1 MTVPE
6 EDPRKENWKTFIED
20 KQEVSGQSYEELRL
34 RSYLLLQ
41 FVFPQFTSRKAE
53 AMGSN
58 LVEVPKFFSG

>member
-20 KQEVSGQSYEELRL
+20 KQEVSGQSYEERRL

-58 LVEVPKFFSG
+58 PVEVPKFFSG

>member
-1 MTVPE
+1 MPE

>member
-53 AMGSN
+53 TMGSN
-58 LVEVPKFFSG
+58 PVEVPKFFSG

>member
-20 KQEVSGQSYEELRL
+20 KQEVSGQSYEELRR
-34 RSYLLLQ
+34 RSYILLQ
-41 FVFPQFTSRKAE
+41 FVFPQFTSPKAE

-58 LVEVPKFFSG
+58 PVEVPEFFSG

>member
-1 MTVPE
+1 MPE

-41 FVFPQFTSRKAE
+41 FVFPQFTSPKAE

-58 LVEVPKFFSG
+58 PVEVPKFFSG